1 MKKAKIKLD
10 KTFIIG
16 LLAIVVVLV
25 IGVVYIVKTNDIP
38 SENSKNLQT
47 AKVSNNTKKWL
58 HRQRT
63 M

>member
-25 IGVVYIVKTNDIP
+25 IGTIYIVKTNDIP
-38 SENSKNLQT
+38 SGNSKTLQT
-47 AKVSNNTKKWL
+47 AKVSSNTKKVE
-58 HRQRT
+58 T
-63 M
+63 VK